1 MKKHVKRLLTLFLV
15 LVLVTAFSACKPSD
29 TKSSE
34 ESPGAAAT
42 DAPTTSESADTS
54 TAGTSDP
61 DRVLYVA
68 VSQDSGTLDPADIS
82 GYGGFLSVARTYMET
97 LYDYKADGTR
107 FWVLATGIDTISPIH
122 YTLHIREGVTFNNGN
137 PLTAEDVMFTMESC
151 LDDPLT
157 FLNVQAIDFE
167 KTNVVDDYTIDLW
180 YTQYDASQELGMSSL
195 GISDKESYGDPNMA
209 TNPIGTGPYVVTEYV
224 VNSHV
229 IVEARDDYWGEPPA
243 IKTIHFKTLNED
255 SQRVNA
261 LEMGDVDMAMIP
273 LSDAAFVEGLGNYD
287 VDYSDIGNY
296 YVSLFNMSP
305 DSRISSKDARH
316 AICYAIDRQAIVDLV
331 FLGRSEIL
339 DWPCSSSLIDYDP
352 SFSNIHD
359 TYSTGYNPEKAKQ
372 LAEESGLV
380 NEKLRIVTN
389 GSGVFI
395 AIAEIIQNGLG
406 AIGVDS
412 EIVNY
417 DQATYFSILYDT
429 SMYDIGILPPVA
441 PSMMCA
447 DILASYPNFIT
458 LGWEGSLR
466 EEFLTNAKE
475 ALATV
480 DTEDRAKVMLEA
492 LKIFTE
498 ETPWFGLCDGA
509 AATVSSKD
517 LDGVFYTMS
526 GTSLYYY
533 YSFK

>member
-1 MKKHVKRLLTLFLV
+1 MKRHSKRLLALFLV
-15 LVLVTAFSACKPSD
+15 LVLTAAFTACKPSD
-29 TKSSE
+29 AKPAAG
-34 ESPGAAAT
+34 SPGAASAE
-42 DAPTTSESADTS
+42 APKTSASESAKTP
-54 TAGTSDP
+54 DP

-68 VSQDSGTLDPADIS
+68 VSQDSGTLNPSDIS

-97 LYDYKADGTR
+97 LYDYKADGER

-122 YTLHIREGVTFNNGN
+122 YTLHIRQGVTFNNGN
-137 PLTAEDVMFTMESC
+137 PLTAEDVMFTMEKC
-151 LDDPLT
+151 REDPLSY
-157 FLNVQAIDFE
+157 LNVSAIDFE
-167 KTNVVDDYTIDLW
+167 KTKVVDDYTIDLW
-180 YTQYDASQELGMSSL
+180 YTEYDASQELGMACLS
-195 GISDKESYGDPNMA
+195 ISDKESYDDPNMA
-209 TNPIGTGPYVVTEYV
+209 TRPIGTGPYVVTDYV

-243 IKTIHFKTLNED
+243 IKKIHFKTLNED

-261 LEMGDVDMAMIP
+261 LETGDVDMAMIP
-273 LSDAAFVEGLGNYD
+273 LSDADFVESLGKYNIN
-287 VDYSDIGNY
+287 YSDIGNY

-305 DSRISSKDARH
+305 QSRIQSKEARH
-316 AICYAIDRQAIVDLV
+316 AICYAIDRKAISDLV
-331 FLGRSEIL
+331 FLGRSKVL
-339 DWPCSSSLIDYDP
+339 DWPCSSTLIDYDP

-359 TYSTGYNPEKAKQ
+359 TYITGYNPEKAKK

-380 NEKLRIVTN
+380 NQKLRIVTN

-395 AIAEIIQNGLG
+395 AIAEIIQNGLS
-406 AIGVDS
+406 AIGVSS

-441 PSMMCA
+441 PSHMCA

-458 LGWEGSLR
+458 LGWEGPVR
-466 EEFLTNAKE
+466 EEFMGIAQK
-475 ALATV
+475 ALSTIEPEER
-480 DTEDRAKVMLEA
+480 TKLLLEA

-509 AATVSSKD
+509 SATVASKD

-526 GTSLYYY
+526 GTQLYYY
-533 YSFK
+533 YSFR

>member
-1 MKKHVKRLLTLFLV
+1 MRKLTTRLLALLLV
-15 LVLVTAFSACKPSD
+15 LIQLAAFAACKTSD
-29 TKSSE
+29 TKPSA
-34 ESPGAAAT
+34 ESPGIAAKPSEST
-42 DAPTTSESADTS
+42 DAP

-68 VSQDSGTLDPADIS
+68 VSQDSGTLNPADIS

-97 LYDYKADGTR
+97 LYDYKTDGTR

-137 PLTAEDVMFTMESC
+137 PLTAEDVMFTMERC
-151 LDDPLT
+151 LDDPLS

-167 KTNVVDDYTIDLW
+167 KTKVIDNYTIDLW
-180 YTQYDASQELGMSSL
+180 YTQYDASQELGMGCL

-209 TNPIGTGPYVVTEYV
+209 TKPIGTGPYVVTDYV

-229 IVEARDDYWGEPPA
+229 IVEARENYWGDPPA
-243 IKTIHFKTLNED
+243 IKKIHFKTLNED

-261 LEMGDVDMAMIP
+261 LETGDVDMAMIP
-273 LSDAAFVEGLGNYD
+273 LSDAAFVEELGNYNI
-287 VDYSDIGNY
+287 DYSNIGNY

-305 DSRISSKDARH
+305 QSRIPSKDARH
-316 AICYAIDRQAIVDLV
+316 AICYAIDRQAIANLV
-331 FLGRSEIL
+331 FLGRSKIL

-359 TYSTGYNPEKAKQ
+359 TYSTGYNPDKAKQ

-380 NEKLRIVTN
+380 NQKLRIITN

-395 AIAEIIQNGLG
+395 SIAEIIQNGLG

-417 DQATYFSILYDT
+417 DQATYFSVLYDT
-429 SMYDIGILPPVA
+429 SMYDIGILPPIA

-458 LGWEGSLR
+458 LGWEGPLR
-466 EEFLTNAKE
+466 EEFLTNAKK

-480 DTEDRAKVMLEA
+480 DIRDRAKVMLEA

-509 AATVSSKD
+509 AATVASKD

-526 GTSLYYY
+526 GAALYYY